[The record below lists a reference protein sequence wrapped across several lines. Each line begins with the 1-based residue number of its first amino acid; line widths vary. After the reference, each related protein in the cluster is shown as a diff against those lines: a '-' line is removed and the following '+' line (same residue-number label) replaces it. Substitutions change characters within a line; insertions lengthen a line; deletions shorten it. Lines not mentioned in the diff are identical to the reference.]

1 VYSAPT
7 LCLKHI
13 SQKSENE
20 QLHMDFWSA
29 VQVQLAEKYCLLDA
43 EKAEQSSLFSVC
55 CRPRN
60 GFLVLR
66 SPLSYYNLNKRLFL
80 IALVRSNTVKI
91 QEKWPLQ

>member
-1 VYSAPT
+1 
-7 LCLKHI
+7 
-13 SQKSENE
+13 
-20 QLHMDFWSA
+20 MDFWSA

-66 SPLSYYNLNKRLFL
+66 SPLSYYNLN
-80 IALVRSNTVKI
+80 
-91 QEKWPLQ
+91 